1 LTGVRFLAQRL
12 EHDLQM
18 WKPLLRQDH
27 AQVIDLARVLLDQV
41 MPPGRSAR
49 GEGRQ
54 LEQEA
59 RMRLQLKPDG
69 RQSETAL
76 MIQRGVARLMRASG
90 FAVLPE
96 FTLAS
101 GRRADIIGIGA
112 AGEIWIIE
120 IKSSPGDFRAD
131 VKWPEYRD
139 YCDRLFF
146 AIPASMDTAMMP
158 PDTGLIVADSWGAD
172 ILRMTEAAILHAAR
186 RKALTLAFAR
196 AAALRLHGLHDPP
209 ADGF

>member
-1 LTGVRFLAQRL
+1 MQ
-12 EHDLQM
+12 
-18 WKPLLRQDH
+18 PLLR
-27 AQVIDLARVLLDQV
+27 
-41 MPPGRSAR
+41 
-49 GEGRQ
+49 
-54 LEQEA
+54 
-59 RMRLQLKPDG
+59 PDG

-76 MIQRGVARLMRASG
+76 MVQRGVARLLRTTN

-101 GRRADIIGIGA
+101 GRRADLIGIAGS
-112 AGEIWIIE
+112 GEIWIVE
-120 IKSSPGDFRAD
+120 IKSSIEDFRSDA
-131 VKWPEYRD
+131 KWPEYQD